1 MCIKIDKVEY
11 EYLKQ
16 LSMDHH
22 NKRSIK
28 TKDTPPKKKKSYS
41 NSPPKYMTTL
51 IIPNQN
57 HSPFCHE

>member
-28 TKDTPPKKKKSYS
+28 TKGLES
-41 NSPPKYMTTL
+41 NL
-51 IIPNQN
+51 LHE
-57 HSPFCHE
+57 HSSSWEDVLGFKDICSILFET